1 MADIDLG
8 GKTAIVTG
16 GGRGMGRSMAMALVA
31 AGASVTITAAREG
44 FELEATAGE
53 IRDRYGAERIHAVV
67 ADVTDEP
74 ACLKARDET
83 LERFGGLHVL
93 VNNAGRGHKFIHDA
107 NPGVPMD
114 FWTADSAAWKLIVDT
129 NVNGPFLMAK
139 AVTPH
144 FLAQGYGRIVNI
156 AVTEGSMQK
165 SRNSPYGSS
174 KAALESQSLIWSKDL
189 AATGKNVTCN
199 TLSPGGATLTGMI
212 YEDYGDRKL
221 NHPDIMG
228 PPIVWLASELSDG
241 FNGERFIAQDWDT
254 SLAPGEAARNA
265 IGQVALTP
273 PPVTQPSTQR

>member
-1 MADIDLG
+1 MADIDLT

-16 GGRGMGRSMAMALVA
+16 GGRGMGRSMAMALAA

-44 FELEATAGE
+44 AELEQAASE
-53 IRDRYGAERIHAVV
+53 IGDRHGADHIHAMI
-67 ADVTDEP
+67 ADVTDED
-74 ACLKARDET
+74 ACARARDET
-83 LERFGGLHVL
+83 LDRFGGLHLL

-144 FLAQGYGRIVNI
+144 FLAQDYGRIVNI
-156 AVTEGSMQK
+156 GVTEGSMQK

-174 KAALESQSLIWSKDL
+174 KAALESQTLIWSKDL

-199 TLSPGGATLTGMI
+199 CLSPGGATLTGMI

-221 NHPDIMG
+221 NDPDIMG

-241 FNGERFIAQDWDT
+241 FNGERFIAQDWDI
-254 SLAPGEAARNA
+254 SLPPTEAAKGA
-265 IGQVALTP
+265 IGQCALTGP
-273 PPVTQPSTQR
+273 PAVQPMTQR

>member
-1 MADIDLG
+1 MAEIDLG
-8 GKTAIVTG
+8 GKIAIVTG

-44 FELEATAGE
+44 VELEVAASD
-53 IRDRYGAERIHAVV
+53 IRDRYGAERIHAVI
-67 ADVTDEP
+67 ADVTDES
-74 ACLKARDET
+74 ACLRARDET
-83 LERFGGLHVL
+83 IDRFGGLHVL
-93 VNNAGRGHKFIHDA
+93 VNNAGRGHKFVHDA

-221 NHPDIMG
+221 NDPDIMG
-228 PPIVWLASELSDG
+228 PPIVWLASEHSDG

-254 SLAPGEAARNA
+254 SLPPTEAARNA
-265 IGQVALTP
+265 IGPVALTP